1 MFFGIGKR
9 LLVGTPMQSDRLG
22 HTLLPKKIALPVF
35 ASDALSSV
43 AYATEEILIV
53 LSVGGLALVGATP
66 WIALA
71 VGLLMLVVVAS
82 YRQNVHAYP
91 SGGGDYEVA
100 TTNLGPRIGMTV
112 ASALMVDYTLTVAV
126 SVSSGVANLASAFP
140 ALDGHVTLLTVIV
153 VAVIALL
160 NLRGVRESGTA
171 FAIPTYCFVALVSLL
186 IIWGLVKVAT
196 GGHLVAISAHYHV
209 KNVQDFTG
217 FALVFLLLRAFSSG
231 CTALTGVE
239 AISNGVPA
247 FKKPKSK
254 NAATTL
260 ALLGG
265 IAVAMF
271 GGITALAMI
280 AHVHTAATPAELGLP
295 AGHQLTTV
303 IAQVGQAVFGHSS
316 PFFYILQVFTALIL
330 VLAANT
336 AFNGFPVL
344 ASILARDGY
353 LPRQLRTRG
362 DRLAY
367 SNGILL
373 LSGFAI
379 VLIIAFDAS
388 PTRLIQLYIVGV
400 FVSFT
405 CSQTGMIRHWNRNL
419 RTTTERATRI
429 KMMRSRAIN
438 TVGAV
443 VTGVVLVIVVIS
455 KFASGAWIAVAAMG
469 VIFLTMRG
477 IHRHYD
483 SVAQELTPQLDGGP
497 VTLPSSNVSI
507 VLVSKLHLPT
517 LRALAYARA
526 TRPARLEAIT
536 VSVDEAETQ
545 RLLQEWEQSNMPLPL
560 TVISSPYRDIT
571 QPIVSYV
578 KRLRLESPRDIVT
591 VYIPEYVLGHW
602 WEQVL
607 HNQSALRLK
616 ARLLNLRGVVVASVP
631 YQLRSAK
638 AGSYAE
644 KIDPLQQRHAEVSK
658 PGGGAAPRRARED
671 GTPLRRAAA
680 QKAVQEHAARDS
692 ARQAAQE
699 AAAQEAAEQQAAE
712 QQIAERPATP
722 AAAGAQGQEA
732 TAGQQATAGAG
743 AGAGAGQGTGAGQEA
758 AAAAAAAATPA
769 EGDRRRSRLPARLSL
784 REKLTAGRDALQAA
798 ETRAESSQVGG
809 DKAIPIADC
818 QQREIVDVAGTLRA
832 VTHRPRGTSLT
843 MEADLWDGT
852 GNITLVWLGR
862 RDIPGIAPG
871 RRIVVHG
878 RLATIKGEPT
888 IFNPTY
894 ELRSTATEQ

>member
-1 MFFGIGKR
+1 MLFGVSKR
-9 LLVGTPMQSDRLG
+9 LLVGRPVQSDRLG

-53 LSVGGLALVGATP
+53 LSVGGLAFLGYTP
-66 WIALA
+66 WIALG

-100 TTNLGPRIGMTV
+100 TTNLGPKVGMTV

-140 ALDGHVTLLTVIV
+140 ALDGHLALIAVIV

-171 FAIPTYCFVALVSLL
+171 FAIPTYCFVATVTLL
-186 IIWGLVKVAT
+186 IIWGLTKVAL
-196 GGHLVAISAHYHV
+196 GDHLTAVSASYRI
-209 KNVQDFTG
+209 KNTTDFTG

-265 IAVAMF
+265 IAVSMF
-271 GGITALAMI
+271 AGITALALI
-280 AHVHTAATPAELGLP
+280 AHVHAAAEPSDL
-295 AGHQLTTV
+295 AGVKAGAIPPTV

-316 PFFYILQVFTALIL
+316 PFFYILQLFTALIL

-373 LSGFAI
+373 LSGFAV
-379 VLIIAFDAS
+379 VLIVAFNAS

-400 FVSFT
+400 FVSFV

-419 RTTTERATRI
+419 KTVTDAKVRFQ
-429 KMMRSRAIN
+429 MMRSRVIN
-438 TVGAV
+438 TIGAC
-443 VTGVVLVIVVIS
+443 VTAVVLVIVVVS
-455 KFASGAWIAVAAMG
+455 KFAEGAWIAVAAMV
-469 VIFLTMRG
+469 VIWVTMRG
-477 IHRHYD
+477 IHKHYQ
-483 SVAQELTPQLDGGP
+483 SVALELTPAPG
-497 VTLPSSNVSI
+497 VAARMLPASNVSI

-536 VSVDEAETQ
+536 IDVDEAETA
-545 RLLQEWEQSNMPLPL
+545 RLKDEWEASGIPVPL
-560 TVISSPYRDIT
+560 TVVSSPYRDIT
-571 QPIVSYV
+571 QPVVAYV

-591 VYIPEYVLGHW
+591 VFIPEYVLGHW
-602 WEQVL
+602 WEQLL

-631 YQLRSAK
+631 YQLRSSTGGA
-638 AGSYAE
+638 AQRAAE
-644 KIDPLQQRHAEVSK
+644 KIDPLAQLTAQD
-658 PGGGAAPRRARED
+658 GASPE
-671 GTPLRRAAA
+671 
-680 QKAVQEHAARDS
+680 
-692 ARQAAQE
+692 
-699 AAAQEAAEQQAAE
+699 
-712 QQIAERPATP
+712 PANGP
-722 AAAGAQGQEA
+722 D
-732 TAGQQATAGAG
+732 GAG
-743 AGAGAGQGTGAGQEA
+743 RT
-758 AAAAAAAATPA
+758 T
-769 EGDRRRSRLPARLSL
+769 L
-784 REKLTAGRDALQAA
+784 RQRLTAGRDALHAA
-798 ETRAESSQVGG
+798 EVQAEITGITQVGG
-809 DKAIPIADC
+809 APATPIA
-818 QQREIVDVAGTLRA
+818 ESHNGEMVDVAGTLRA
-832 VTHRPRGTSLT
+832 VTLRPRGSSLT

-852 GNITLVWLGR
+852 GSVNLIWLGR
-862 RDIPGIAPG
+862 RNIPGIQPG
-871 RRIVVHG
+871 RRIIVHG
-878 RLATIKGEPT
+878 RLASIKGEPT
-888 IFNPTY
+888 MFNPSY
-894 ELRSTATEQ
+894 ELRPTGGERS